1 MMPEC
6 TPQKKDN
13 HAFRGEDFK
22 VNSVQ
27 EIPFGF
33 RLIRAGEQ
41 IYPSGDCVSGYG
53 WHGFGI
59 LRNHFHLQCYS
70 VYRRFARRGK
80 PEFLRLPERQNAIWS
95 AGLSR

>member
-6 TPQKKDN
+6 TPQKDN
-13 HAFRGEDFK
+13 LAFRGEDFK

-41 IYPSGDCVSGYG
+41 IYPSGDCVLAMVGTVLAFLAAIFICSATRCTADLLDARQT
-53 WHGFGI
+53 GI
-59 LRNHFHLQCYS
+59 LT
-70 VYRRFARRGK
+70 FAGETDR
-80 PEFLRLPERQNAIWS
+80 
-95 AGLSR
+95 